1 MGQVSGLMPDV
12 LDNALPKTTG
22 GSIPTTPKVPAMPKL

>member
-12 LDNALPKTTG
+12 LGDVLPKTTG
-22 GSIPTTPKVPAMPKL
+22 SPIPIKKPDMKF

>member
-12 LDNALPKTTG
+12 LNNALPKTTG
-22 GSIPTTPKVPAMPKL
+22 SPIPIKKPDIKF